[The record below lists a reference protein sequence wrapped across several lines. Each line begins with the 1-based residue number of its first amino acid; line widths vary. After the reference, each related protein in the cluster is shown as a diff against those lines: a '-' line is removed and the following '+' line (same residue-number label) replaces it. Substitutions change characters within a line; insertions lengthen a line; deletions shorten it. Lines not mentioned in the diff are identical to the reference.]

1 MSIRS
6 RITVSFCK
14 PKINYIDLISTR
26 RNIIDEIV
34 QRINNLTWS
43 FSAPQQVPDL
53 PSGRDPLENCQVLCL
68 YASILWNA

>member
-6 RITVSFCK
+6 RIPVSFCK
-14 PKINYIDLISTR
+14 PKINYVDLKITR
-26 RNIIDEIV
+26 RDIIDMIV
-34 QRINNLTWS
+34 QHINNLTWS

-53 PSGRDPLENCQVLCL
+53 LSGRDPLENCQVLCL